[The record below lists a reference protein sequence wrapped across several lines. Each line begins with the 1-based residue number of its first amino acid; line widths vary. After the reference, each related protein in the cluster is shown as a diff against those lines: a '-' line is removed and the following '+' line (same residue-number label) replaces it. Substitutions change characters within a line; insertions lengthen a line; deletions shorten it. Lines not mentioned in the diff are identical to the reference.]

1 MQEIISVVIPVYN
14 VKPYLDRCIQ
24 AVCGQ
29 TYRELEII
37 LVDDGA
43 TDGSGDICD
52 RYAKEDGRIKVIHQ
66 KNAGTSAARNAGL
79 NAATGTYVGFL
90 DADDWPEKDH
100 YEQLYMAVS
109 REPKVKAAQMM
120 SRDFAEDGTL
130 VKGPARDDG
139 EIIDLTGEEY
149 FRELMLH
156 VGDSSFCTKL
166 FQREWMQK
174 YAFTTNRLNEDFEL
188 LLSMIPN
195 MGNIRT
201 VGKVG
206 YNIELRGGSNTR
218 GGYKQHLYE
227 AMMENASTA
236 YRMAQNE
243 FPQCE
248 VEARRFWL
256 VQALDF
262 LLHIPVE
269 EMKKEN
275 TFYCDIRDKVKS
287 AKQEIKKN
295 PYLDKKQRRNLL
307 ILASCPK
314 SARKVHG
321 IIMKMKKQ

>member
-24 AVCGQ
+24 AVCSQ
-29 TYRELEII
+29 TYRSLEII

-43 TDGSGDICD
+43 TDGSGEICD
-52 RYAKEDGRIKVIHQ
+52 AYAEKDDRIKVLHQ
-66 KNAGTSAARNAGL
+66 KNTGTSGARNAGL
-79 NAATGTYVGFL
+79 KAATGTYVGFL
-90 DADDWPEKDH
+90 DADDWPEKDQ
-100 YEQLYMAVS
+100 YEQLYLAMNK
-109 REPKVKAAQMM
+109 EPKVKVAQMM

-130 VKGPARDDG
+130 VKGPMRDDG
-139 EIIDLTGEEY
+139 KIIDLTGEEY

-166 FQREWMQK
+166 FLREWIQG

-188 LLSMIPN
+188 LLSMIPD
-195 MGNIRT
+195 MGMVRT

-218 GGYKQHLYE
+218 GRYKQHLYE
-227 AMMENASTA
+227 AMMENAVTA
-236 YRMAQNE
+236 YHMAQTV
-243 FPQCE
+243 FPACE
-248 VEARRFWL
+248 TQARRFWL

-275 TFYCDIRDKVKS
+275 AFYLDIRDKVKS
-287 AKQEIKKN
+287 AKKEIKKN
-295 PYLDKKQRRNLL
+295 PYLDKKQRSNLL

-314 SARKVHG
+314 QARRLHG
-321 IIMKMKKQ
+321 MIMKLRK